1 MYPVSRV
8 TVAPIASNKILA
20 MSLMYPVAKTA
31 HTKMQVK
38 IIATKNVFFISIP
51 SFLNTILRLSIFIFK
66 IIQSVTKTD
75 DILQ

>member
-20 MSLMYPVAKTA
+20 ISLMYPVAKTA

-51 SFLNTILRLSIFIFK
+51 SFSNK
-66 IIQSVTKTD
+66 IGAFFLFLK
-75 DILQ
+75 LYNL

>member
-8 TVAPIASNKILA
+8 TVAPIKSNKMLAMSLMYPMLA

-38 IIATKNVFFISIP
+38 IIATKNVFFILIP
-51 SFLNTILRLSIFIFK
+51 SFPNEILELSFYF
-66 IIQSVTKTD
+66 
-75 DILQ
+75 

>member
-8 TVAPIASNKILA
+8 TVAPIKSNKMLA

-38 IIATKNVFFISIP
+38 IIATKNVFFILIP
-51 SFLNTILRLSIFIFK
+51 SFPNEILELSFYF
-66 IIQSVTKTD
+66 
-75 DILQ
+75 